1 MNKDESTPIQV
12 NLDDYEP
19 IQQLVIKMMINT
31 GIQEE
36 EDRVIGVLTNL
47 WQAYSEAGD
56 VKAMFIIE
64 EIQEG
69 LGYA

>member
-1 MNKDESTPIQV
+1 MNNDESIPIEV
-12 NLDDYEP
+12 NLDDYGPME
-19 IQQLVIKMMINT
+19 QLVIKMMVTT

-36 EDRVIGVLTNL
+36 EDRVIGVLTDL
-47 WQAYSEAGD
+47 WQSYAEKD
-56 VKAMFIIE
+56 DTKAMFIIE

>member
-1 MNKDESTPIQV
+1 MNNDESTPIQV

-47 WQAYSEAGD
+47 WQSYSEAGD